1 MHTLSE
7 QEDKYNTE
15 LEHLKQDNLMP
26 VFPQGLVHVLG
37 NYLEQWFMVLCT
49 LNWSFPAEKRQS
61 VNPKDFNP

>member
-7 QEDKYNTE
+7 QEDKYITE

-26 VFPQGLVHVLG
+26 VFPQALVHVLG

-49 LNWSFPAEKRQS
+49 LN
-61 VNPKDFNP
+61 

>member
-7 QEDKYNTE
+7 QEDKYITE

-26 VFPQGLVHVLG
+26 VFPQALVHVLG

-49 LNWSFPAEKRQS
+49 LNYSFPCTERE
-61 VNPKDFNP
+61 